1 MAIGLFFVFRGCGYL
16 TLACHSVVLSL
27 QNGKGFKAGWTI
39 HAACTGGTLY
49 GQLIVPA
56 KLSIHGKLASSF
68 MMEQRSGWGG
78 KARAGAN
85 VSEVTWRKFVALPAF
100 ATSHPFEQPGFK
112 TASAHH

>member
-27 QNGKGFKAGWTI
+27 QIGKGFKAGWTI

-68 MMEQRSGWGG
+68 MMEQRSGWG
-78 KARAGAN
+78 

-100 ATSHPFEQPGFK
+100 ATSHPFE
-112 TASAHH
+112 